1 MVIAPL
7 YKFRESVSIDAYSDK
22 KISGAMI
29 GSSKDKKNR
38 EIREEYGFSASKG
51 VGFKEEE
58 CTIGSLYQAALSG
71 RVFCHLFDPKETR
84 TDSTFGS
91 SQKTDSNFRGSYVIG
106 IDIDKTSY
114 RTAREFINTLQMK
127 PSFWYSTY
135 SNQLSGKGARFRMIY
150 VFSELIENKF
160 FFRYVASQL
169 NSYIEQATGEKIED
183 DCNLRCSQY
192 FNGTNIK
199 APNLIVEHGATNL
212 VYDLADFDVTVT
224 GFKSYLENNCGYKT
238 NTHREEI
245 KSLLGWLNE
254 TYFPESLSSLPSLPE
269 KKEEVEKEPLVSK
282 NLLCDMKKLPYDA
295 FMKYHRHEFTYIYRQ
310 EGSDWTNG
318 YYQKVDSSYFQLYFN
333 ATKVL
338 DGNSRR
344 KKLYQ
349 RMCLRRVMKP
359 EITATELLLNA
370 YEDLNKFFEND
381 PSKVSNVITPDELLK
396 NTEWAMSKTIEEIE
410 EDFSE
415 TLAILRSNAPK
426 KGLIFKTSERHHRSL
441 QSQALKEILESNW
454 NSELSISEN
463 IDYISSNFAPVKKSF
478 VYAWLKET
486 GRKADT
492 SKLSDTEVLN
502 LLDTSLSGMD
512 NFRNL
517 KSKGI
522 KISRNRVAALL
533 HQKEAA
539 INEEKKETVIIELP
553 LEKKNYSHDYTT
565 SNNTNPL
572 GFNSCNLMY
581 G

>member
-1 MVIAPL
+1 MVLAPL
-7 YKFRESVSIDAYSDK
+7 YKFRESISIDAYSDK

-169 NSYIEQATGEKIED
+169 NSYIEKATGEKIED

-199 APNLIVEHGATNL
+199 APNLIVEHGASNL

-224 GFKSYLENNCGYKT
+224 GFKGYLENNCGYKT

-254 TYFPESLSSLPSLPE
+254 TYFPDSLPT
-269 KKEEVEKEPLVSK
+269 
-282 NLLCDMKKLPYDA
+282 D
-295 FMKYHRHEFTYIYRQ
+295 
-310 EGSDWTNG
+310 
-318 YYQKVDSSYFQLYFN
+318 
-333 ATKVL
+333 
-338 DGNSRR
+338 
-344 KKLYQ
+344 
-349 RMCLRRVMKP
+349 
-359 EITATELLLNA
+359 
-370 YEDLNKFFEND
+370 
-381 PSKVSNVITPDELLK
+381 
-396 NTEWAMSKTIEEIE
+396 
-410 EDFSE
+410 
-415 TLAILRSNAPK
+415 
-426 KGLIFKTSERHHRSL
+426 
-441 QSQALKEILESNW
+441 
-454 NSELSISEN
+454 
-463 IDYISSNFAPVKKSF
+463 
-478 VYAWLKET
+478 
-486 GRKADT
+486 
-492 SKLSDTEVLN
+492 
-502 LLDTSLSGMD
+502 
-512 NFRNL
+512 
-517 KSKGI
+517 
-522 KISRNRVAALL
+522 
-533 HQKEAA
+533 
-539 INEEKKETVIIELP
+539 
-553 LEKKNYSHDYTT
+553 
-565 SNNTNPL
+565 
-572 GFNSCNLMY
+572 
-581 G
+581 